1 MNKHAN
7 LINSVLIS
15 ILLFMG
21 LQACTKST
29 SLTPDNIKPDSAVV
43 VTKPA
48 DPATVVTQGFFLD
61 NWQPKSLVVP
71 AFTDVENVPAGTVDA
86 TVTVDAQ
93 NVITKVSP
101 YLFGNNIN
109 TFMSQVV
116 TEPALLKNITN
127 LAPKIIRAP
136 GGSLSDLFFW
146 SAVPGVK
153 PTDVPANITVM
164 GNKLGT
170 DTALWY
176 GKNTAPWTL
185 SVDNYYQT
193 LQTTNSTGIIT
204 INYGY
209 ARYGTSA
216 HPDQAAAHMAAEWVR
231 YDRGRTK
238 FWEIGNE
245 NYGIWEAGYKI
256 DVTKN
261 KDGQPETLTG
271 ALYGQ
276 HFKVFADSMRK
287 AAAEVNSSVKIGA
300 VMTASAVL
308 GGTIIPNWNA
318 DVLAA
323 INTNADFYVV
333 HNYYTPFAENSK
345 AATIL
350 NTPATETRNM
360 MTYIQASTSVAPKPI
375 ALSEWNIQA
384 TGNNQDVSNIAG
396 LHAAMVLGEVIQSKY
411 GEASRWAL
419 AGVWNKGDDMG
430 LFSAGDEP
438 GGAAKWSPRPA
449 FFYMYYFQ
457 KYFGDRMVASTVTGN
472 TDVVSYAS
480 TFTTGQAGVVL
491 VNKGTADHVV
501 TLDIKNFKAGARY
514 YYYTLKGGA
523 DAIFSRQVIVNG
535 AGPSG
540 VSGGPDDYTS
550 VKPFSINVVKGL
562 KVNVPAYGA
571 VFLAVESK

>member
-1 MNKHAN
+1 MNKHPN
-7 LINSVLIS
+7 LIKPILIS
-15 ILLFMG
+15 FLLFLG
-21 LQACTKST
+21 LQACTKSA
-29 SLTPDNIKPDSAVV
+29 SLKPDDIKPDSGTVI
-43 VTKPA
+43 TKPT
-48 DPATVVTQGFFLD
+48 DPAAVATQGFFLD
-61 NWQPKSLVVP
+61 YWQPKSLVVP
-71 AFTDVENVPAGTVDA
+71 MFTDVETVPAGAVDA
-86 TVTVDAQ
+86 TVTIDAEK
-93 NVITKVSP
+93 VITKVSP

-109 TFMSQVV
+109 TFMGQVV
-116 TEPALLKNITN
+116 TEPVLIKNLTN
-127 LAPKIIRAP
+127 LAPNIIRAP

-146 SAVPGVK
+146 SAVPGGK
-153 PTDVPANITVM
+153 PSDVPASITVM

-170 DTALWY
+170 DTAFWY
-176 GKNTAPWTL
+176 GKNTAAWTL
-185 SVDNYYQT
+185 SVGNYYQT
-193 LQTTNSTGIIT
+193 LQTTNSKGIIT

-209 ARYGTSA
+209 ARYGTST

-231 YDRGRTK
+231 YDGGRTK

-256 DVTKN
+256 DITQN

-287 AAAEVNSSVKIGA
+287 AAAEVHSTIKIGA

-323 INTNADFYVV
+323 INTYADFYIV
-333 HNYYTPFAENSK
+333 HNYYTPFAENST

-360 MTYIQASTSVAPKPI
+360 MSYIQASTSVTPKPI

-396 LHAAMVLGEVIQSKY
+396 LHAAMVLGELVQNKY

-419 AGVWNKGDDMG
+419 AGVWNKGDDMDM
-430 LFSAGDEP
+430 FTAGDEP
-438 GGAAKWSPRPA
+438 EGTAKWSPRPA

-457 KYFGDRMVASTVTGN
+457 KYFGDRMVSSTVTGS
-472 TDVVSYAS
+472 TDLVSYAS
-480 TFTTGQAGVVL
+480 TFTSGQAGVVL
-491 VNKGTADHVV
+491 INKGTANHVV
-501 TLDIKNFKAGARY
+501 TLDMKNFKAGARY
-514 YYYTLKGGA
+514 YYYTLNGGA
-523 DAIFSRQVIVNG
+523 DATFSRKVIVNG
-535 AGPSG
+535 IGPSG

-550 VKPFSINVVKGL
+550 VKPFSTNVVKGL